1 MKAEHREA
9 GPVGIKNTMREK
21 GLKGTRETGSKE
33 IRGGGGSA
41 LLAQPFVSR

>member
-9 GPVGIKNTMREK
+9 GPVGIKNMMREK

-33 IRGGGGSA
+33 IRGGLSVACSA
-41 LLAQPFVSR
+41 FCF